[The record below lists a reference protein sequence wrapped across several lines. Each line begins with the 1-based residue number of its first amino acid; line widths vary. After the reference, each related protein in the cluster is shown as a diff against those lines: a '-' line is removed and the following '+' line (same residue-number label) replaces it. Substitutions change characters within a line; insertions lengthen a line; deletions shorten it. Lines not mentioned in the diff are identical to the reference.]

1 MISVSSILETILS
14 KLNAIPADKVAHFAS
29 GVVLYAGLLP
39 FVGSSLA
46 LSVVIMAAVAKEIYD
61 SCNPDKHTADMWDA
75 VATTLGG
82 LLGVFIS
89 LI

>member
-1 MISVSSILETILS
+1 MIEAILS

-29 GVVLYAGLLP
+29 GTILYAALLP

-46 LSVVIMAAVAKEIYD
+46 LSVIVMVAVAKEIYD
-61 SCNPDKHTADMWDA
+61 SCNPDKHTADLWDA

-82 LLGVFIS
+82 LLGLFIS
-89 LI
+89 FM

>member
-1 MISVSSILETILS
+1 MIEAILS
-14 KLNAIPADKVAHFAS
+14 KLFASLNAIPADKVMHFAS
-29 GVVLYAGLLP
+29 GTILYAALLP

-46 LSVVIMAAVAKEIYD
+46 LSVIVMIAVAKEIYD